1 MSEAPSAS
9 PQPAPVNPWP
19 VTHVFDV
26 RVEPGLVAE
35 PQSPTKHRERFRA
48 DVEGMRAIAVL
59 LVMLFHS
66 GLVVFRGGFVG
77 VDVFFVISGF
87 LITTQLGTELFETK
101 TISLARFYARR
112 AKRLLPAA
120 FVVLATTL
128 LGVWWA
134 FPRTRWAEVGGDIV
148 GSALYV
154 VNWRL
159 ADRSVDYLAQDIAPS
174 PVQHYWSLA
183 VEEQFYL
190 LWPLLLLIATL
201 IARLLSRPRAMMLRV
216 GVAVI
221 AIPSFLWSVVES
233 FVDPARGFFI
243 TTTRMWEL
251 GLGAFVALIGVSWR
265 KLPRVTAAAMGWGG
279 LAAILVSGIAFTQ
292 GVAWPGFLALLPTAG
307 AGAVIA
313 AGFALRDKGPAAL
326 LSMAPLRWIGKLSYS
341 LYLWHW
347 PLLIIAEQLEGDLSV
362 AARLGIVAF
371 SFIPAWL
378 TYRLVENPLR
388 YASALTGSS
397 RFALS
402 VGANFTLAAVAGG
415 LALSLTAGSSSVP
428 IIPTPQASQAL
439 KLGAAVLRDD
449 PRNDPAGAPVDTVAW
464 MTPAPVQA
472 NDDIPQEYADKCQ
485 QGNASA
491 KVLTCEA
498 GDPKGTVSVAVV
510 GDSKM
515 TQWMPALR
523 RLALQNHWR
532 LTTYLKNS
540 CSFALAVPDYD
551 GKAYQSCRTWTGSV
565 VDRLT
570 EQPPDYLITSQGQS
584 RAYDDSDELTSA
596 AMVDGLRQVWSTL
609 TGHDVKVIVIADN
622 PGPTE
627 EAPDCADRN
636 ARHLTAC
643 AFDRGRYETASA
655 APVLRQ
661 AVEGQKQVT
670 MVDLF
675 DAICPTDRCSIV
687 IGSVLV
693 YRQGS
698 HLTKTY
704 VETLLPR
711 LAKALTKANLKTV
724 YLG

>member
-1 MSEAPSAS
+1 VSEAPSAF

-26 RVEPGLVAE
+26 RVEPATE
-35 PQSPTKHRERFRA
+35 PQTPGKQREHFRA
-48 DVEGMRAIAVL
+48 DVEGMRAVAVL

-66 GLVVFRGGFVG
+66 GLAVVRGGFVG

-128 LGVWWA
+128 IGVWWA
-134 FPRTRWAEVGGDIV
+134 FPRTRWAEIGGDIV

-190 LWPLLLLIATL
+190 LWPLMLLIAAL
-201 IARLLSRPRAMMLRV
+201 IARLLNRPRAMMLRV
-216 GVAVI
+216 GVAVV
-221 AIPSFLWSVVES
+221 AIPSFLGSVVAS
-233 FVDPARGFFI
+233 FVDPARGFFV

-265 KLPRVTAAAMGWGG
+265 KLSAVTAAMMGWGG
-279 LAAILVSGIAFTQ
+279 LAAILVAAVAFTR
-292 GVAWPGFLALLPTAG
+292 GVAWPGFAALVPTAG

-313 AGFALRDKGPAAL
+313 AGFALRNRGPAAL
-326 LSMAPLRWIGKLSYS
+326 LSRSVMRWIGKLSYS

-347 PLLIIAEQLEGDLSV
+347 PLLIIAEQFWGDLSV
-362 AARLGIVAF
+362 GARLAIVAF
-371 SFIPAWL
+371 SFLPAWL
-378 TYRLVENPLR
+378 THRLVENPLR

-402 VGANFTLAAVAGG
+402 VGGNFTLAAVAGG
-415 LALSLTAGSSSVP
+415 LALILMGGGGSVP
-428 IIPTPQASQAL
+428 VVPAPQATQGL

-449 PRNDPAGAPVDTVAW
+449 PRNDPAGAAVDSVSW
-464 MTPAPVQA
+464 MTPAPMQA
-472 NDDIPQEYADKCQ
+472 NNDIPQEYADKCQ

-491 KVLTCEA
+491 KVVTCEA

-540 CSFALAVPDYD
+540 CSFALAVPDYE

-565 VDRLT
+565 VNRLT

-584 RAYDDSDELTSA
+584 RAYDDSGELTSE
-596 AMVDGLRQVWSTL
+596 AMVTGLRSVWSTL
-609 TGHDVKVIVIADN
+609 TGHGVKVIVIADN

-636 ARHLTAC
+636 AHHLTAC
-643 AFDRGRYETASA
+643 AFDRARYNTASA
-655 APVLRQ
+655 APVLRR
-661 AVEGQKQVT
+661 AAEGQGQVT

-675 DAICPTDRCSIV
+675 DAICPTDPCSIV

-704 VETLLPR
+704 VETLIPR
-711 LAKALTKANLKTV
+711 LAKALTKAHLRTE